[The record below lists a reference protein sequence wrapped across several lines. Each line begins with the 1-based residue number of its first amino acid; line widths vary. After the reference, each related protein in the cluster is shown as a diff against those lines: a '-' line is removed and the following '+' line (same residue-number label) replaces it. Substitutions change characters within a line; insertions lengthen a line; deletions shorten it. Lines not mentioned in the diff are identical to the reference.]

1 MNNSITFGPTGMVGP
16 LGITGPVGTLGPT
29 GISGPVGVS
38 GIQTRIWNRVIK
50 INKLKKIWDIIS
62 VI

>member
-1 MNNSITFGPTGMVGP
+1 MNNSITFGPTG
-16 LGITGPVGTLGPT
+16 TAGPT
-29 GISGPVGVS
+29 GMSGPIGVR

-50 INKLKKIWDIIS
+50 INKLRKIWDLIS

>member
-16 LGITGPVGTLGPT
+16 LGISGPVGTLGPT

>member
-1 MNNSITFGPTGMVGP
+1 MNNSITFGPTGTDRPIGK
-16 LGITGPVGTLGPT
+16 LGPT
-29 GISGPVGVS
+29 GISGPIGVR

-50 INKLKKIWDIIS
+50 INKLRKIWDLIS

>member
-1 MNNSITFGPTGMVGP
+1 LGPI
-16 LGITGPVGTLGPT
+16 GINGPVG
-29 GISGPVGVS
+29 IS

>member
-1 MNNSITFGPTGMVGP
+1 MNNSITFGSTGPVVP
-16 LGITGPVGTLGPT
+16 IGISGPVGTLGPI
-29 GISGPVGVS
+29 GINGPVGIS

>member
-1 MNNSITFGPTGMVGP
+1 MNNSITFGSTGTAGP
-16 LGITGPVGTLGPT
+16 IGISGPVGTLGPT
-29 GISGPVGVS
+29 GINGPVGIS

>member
-1 MNNSITFGPTGMVGP
+1 MNNSISGLTGSVGP
-16 LGITGPVGTLGPT
+16 VGITGPVG
-29 GISGPVGVS
+29 IS

-62 VI
+62 AI

>member
-1 MNNSITFGPTGMVGP
+1 MNNSITFGSTGPVVP
-16 LGITGPVGTLGPT
+16 IGISGPVGTLGPI
-29 GISGPVGVS
+29 GINGPVGIS

-62 VI
+62 AI